1 MVDKILLSEICIIAN
16 NNIENE
22 IEDYKFDVKGNG
34 SLRWGKRSATLSL
47 MNIARHWVSHLDHL
61 MSLQQ
66 KYYVEMSNS
75 LVVYQKKKTRKP
87 KN

>member
-1 MVDKILLSEICIIAN
+1 MDKILLSEICIIAN

-47 MNIARHWVSHLDHL
+47 MNIARH
-61 MSLQQ
+61 
-66 KYYVEMSNS
+66 
-75 LVVYQKKKTRKP
+75 
-87 KN
+87 